1 MELGHGHYRGEAR
14 SRQISA
20 APGKPRGDEEME
32 ISTTSELVA
41 YLRDK
46 KAFFREKF
54 GVTRMGVFGSF
65 AQGGQHTKSDIDL
78 VVDIDS
84 VDPFD
89 YADSYFNLKFALQDL
104 FKRPIDLL
112 ENKAI
117 KNPYI
122 RRNIDS
128 SKSLIYARG

>member
-1 MELGHGHYRGEAR
+1 MFLDSYTT
-14 SRQISA
+14 
-20 APGKPRGDEEME
+20 E
-32 ISTTSELVA
+32 IKNLCLENKVKSL
-41 YLRDK
+41 Y
-46 KAFFREKF
+46 
-54 GVTRMGVFGSF
+54 VFGSVLTNKF
-65 AQGGQHTKSDIDL
+65 SENSDIDL

-84 VDPFD
+84 NDPFD
-89 YADSYFNLKFALQDL
+89 YSESYFNLKFALQDL

-122 RRNIDS
+122 RQNIDG

>member
-1 MELGHGHYRGEAR
+1 MFLDSYTN
-14 SRQISA
+14 
-20 APGKPRGDEEME
+20 E
-32 ISTTSELVA
+32 IKDLCFKNKVKSL
-41 YLRDK
+41 Y
-46 KAFFREKF
+46 
-54 GVTRMGVFGSF
+54 VFGSVLTNKF
-65 AQGGQHTKSDIDL
+65 SENSDIDL

-84 VDPFD
+84 NDPFD

-122 RRNIDS
+122 RQNIDG

>member
-1 MELGHGHYRGEAR
+1 MFLDSYTN
-14 SRQISA
+14 
-20 APGKPRGDEEME
+20 E
-32 ISTTSELVA
+32 IYTLCLKNKVKSL
-41 YLRDK
+41 Y
-46 KAFFREKF
+46 
-54 GVTRMGVFGSF
+54 VFGSVLTNKF
-65 AQGGQHTKSDIDL
+65 SENSDIDL

-84 VDPFD
+84 NDPFD

-122 RRNIDS
+122 RRNIDG